1 MAVNQNAIIPPET
14 PFADKVL
21 YGLRKALRKLV
32 EESAANG
39 ESLVIKRDG
48 EIKEVPAKD
57 LLKTL
62 PKEDTHQ

>member
-1 MAVNQNAIIPPET
+1 MAINSNTIISPET

-48 EIKEVPAKD
+48 EIKEIPAKD

-62 PKEDTHQ
+62 PKE

>member
-1 MAVNQNAIIPPET
+1 MAINPNTMVSPET

-48 EIKEVPAKD
+48 EIKDVPAKD

-62 PKEDTHQ
+62 PEE

>member
-1 MAVNQNAIIPPET
+1 MPINT
-14 PFADKVL
+14 PSSTSFSDKVL

-62 PKEDTHQ
+62 PKEGTRQ

>member
-1 MAVNQNAIIPPET
+1 MAINPDTMISPET

-39 ESLVIKRDG
+39 KSLVIKRDG
-48 EIKEVPAKD
+48 EIKDIPAKD

-62 PKEDTHQ
+62 SEE

>member
-1 MAVNQNAIIPPET
+1 MAINPNTIVSPET
-14 PFADKVL
+14 AFADKVL

-48 EIKEVPAKD
+48 EIKDVPAKD

-62 PKEDTHQ
+62 PEK

>member
-1 MAVNQNAIIPPET
+1 MAINHIPTIPPEA
-14 PFADKVL
+14 PFADKVM
-21 YGLRKALRKLV
+21 YGLRRALRKLV

-62 PKEDTHQ
+62 PKEGTHQ

>member
-1 MAVNQNAIIPPET
+1 MAVNPNVIIPPET

-48 EIKEVPAKD
+48 EIKDVPAKD

-62 PKEDTHQ
+62 PEE

>member
-1 MAVNQNAIIPPET
+1 MSKDSLPPFLSSASLSE
-14 PFADKVL
+14 KVL

-62 PKEDTHQ
+62 PKEGSHQ